1 MGDEAL
7 FIPIALSLFP
17 LCCNRAFQSYI
28 IRARLK
34 KVSYGGAA
42 MIYGL
47 KVKNIF
53 FIILGAAIFAFG
65 LVHFNMQ
72 NHLAEGGFTGIT
84 LILYQLFDINPSY
97 SNLLLNIPLFFVGWR
112 FLGRISFLYT
122 IIGTVSL
129 SVWLWIFER
138 NQFSI
143 PLEND
148 LMLVSLFAGA
158 FIGIGLGIIFRYGGT
173 TGGVDIIAR
182 LVQKYIG
189 WNMGRTMFLFD
200 ACVIALS
207 LLTYLDYREGMY
219 TLVAVLIGAKL
230 IDFMQEGA
238 YTARGAMIISEKN
251 KEIADVI
258 MKDMDRGVT
267 VLKGYG
273 SFSKQDREVLYCVVG
288 KNEIVRLK
296 NAITSVDPH
305 AFVSVSI
312 VHDVLG
318 EGFTHDENKNPIE
331 R

>member
-1 MGDEAL
+1 M
-7 FIPIALSLFP
+7 S
-17 LCCNRAFQSYI
+17 FQ
-28 IRARLK
+28 LK
-34 KVSYGGAA
+34 
-42 MIYGL
+42 I
-47 KVKNIF
+47 KNIF
-53 FIILGAAIFAFG
+53 FILLGAGIFGFG

-84 LILYQLFDINPSY
+84 LILYQLWGINPSY
-97 SNLLLNIPLFFVGWR
+97 SNIFLNLPLFFIGWK
-112 FLGRISFLYT
+112 FLGRTSFIYT
-122 IIGTVSL
+122 IIGTVGL

-138 NQFSI
+138 YQFNI

-158 FIGIGLGIIFRYGGT
+158 FIGVGLGIIFRYGGT

-182 LVQKYIG
+182 LVQKYVG
-189 WNMGRTMFLFD
+189 WNMGRTMFMFD
-200 ACVIALS
+200 AVVITLS
-207 LLTYLDYREGMY
+207 LLTYLSYRQGMY
-219 TLVAVLIGAKL
+219 TLIAVFIGARL

-251 KEIADVI
+251 NEIADVI
-258 MKDMDRGVT
+258 MKEMERGVT

-273 SFSKQDREVLYCVVG
+273 SYSKKDREVLYCVVG

-305 AFVSVSI
+305 AFVSVSV

-318 EGFTHDENKNPIE
+318 EGFTHDENKNPIQ

>member
-1 MGDEAL
+1 
-7 FIPIALSLFP
+7 
-17 LCCNRAFQSYI
+17 
-28 IRARLK
+28 
-34 KVSYGGAA
+34 

-122 IIGTVSL
+122 IIGTVGL

-219 TLVAVLIGAKL
+219 TLIAVLIGAKL